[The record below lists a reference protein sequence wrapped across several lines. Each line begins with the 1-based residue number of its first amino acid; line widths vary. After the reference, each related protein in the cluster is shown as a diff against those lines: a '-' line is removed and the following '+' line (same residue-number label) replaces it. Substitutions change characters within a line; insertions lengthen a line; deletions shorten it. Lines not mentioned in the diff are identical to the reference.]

1 MWCWPPAL
9 PRPPGCLRCLPMRP
23 WPADTEPRFLRFLLN
38 RVSGCVGEGGI
49 SYGLSRGR
57 CVRVGLAPPSV
68 GVCGSRSESSRPAR
82 CFLGAVPRPA
92 LAMLLPAAAG
102 VGGGGLLGRRAP
114 RSSARPGLCSSRLS
128 LAFFGGPRARIAAAR
143 ASSVYESAIIRL
155 RTPIHAMVASVQL
168 LSMRSRSATIVWVL
182 GAGPVSDA
190 VPRSR
195 TARRTALQT
204 ANGSWRFELASVKT
218 LGASGVHLAASRRTQ
233 PKH

>member
-1 MWCWPPAL
+1 M
-9 PRPPGCLRCLPMRP
+9 
-23 WPADTEPRFLRFLLN
+23 
-38 RVSGCVGEGGI
+38 SCVLV
-49 SYGLSRGR
+49 LSRG
-57 CVRVGLAPPSV
+57 G
-68 GVCGSRSESSRPAR
+68 GVCEQVSSLVQRFAATSQRLASADGLGPIAPRRRASVFAARVRSRLGGRGVY
-82 CFLGAVPRPA
+82 LGAVPRPA
-92 LAMLLPAAAG
+92 LAPLLPAAAG

-204 ANGSWRFELASVKT
+204 
-218 LGASGVHLAASRRTQ
+218 
-233 PKH
+233 